1 MNAFVHETVM
11 REETVAALA
20 PRAGRVYADA
30 TLGGGGHAEAIL
42 EASSPDGRLI
52 GIDRDEIALDAARA
66 RLARFGARATLV
78 HGEMADVREILSG
91 AGAPRVDGLV
101 ADLGTSSPQ
110 LDDSARGFS
119 FSSEGPLDM
128 RMDRSRGETARELLA
143 RLSEREIADVVY
155 QYGEEKKS
163 RRVARSIVRAR
174 EEGKLETTADLARA
188 VRAALGPKRGRI
200 DPATRTFQAIRI
212 AVNGELDQL
221 TALIDALPDVLEDSG
236 VAAIISF
243 HSLEDRIVKHAFRD
257 SEVLEPLFKKPRI
270 ASDEEQAKNPR
281 ARSAKLRAARRV
293 ARAAWEEQ
301 A

>member
-243 HSLEDRIVKHAFRD
+243 HSLEDRIVKQFLREHCD
-257 SEVLEPLFKKPRI
+257 LVTKKPII
-270 ASDEEQAKNPR
+270 AGPDEVRRNPR
-281 ARSAKLRAARRV
+281 ARSAKLRCGVRRAESEAA
-293 ARAAWEEQ
+293 
-301 A
+301 